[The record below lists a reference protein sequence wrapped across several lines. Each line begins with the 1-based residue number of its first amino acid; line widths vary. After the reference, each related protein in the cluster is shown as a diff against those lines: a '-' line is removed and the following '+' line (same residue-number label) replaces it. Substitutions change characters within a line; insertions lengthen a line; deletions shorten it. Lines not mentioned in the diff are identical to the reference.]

1 MVYTFGDSIQVV
13 IPKIRDRVEDVP
25 NSREEVDSPRRIDIG
40 FVEFGHNFNE
50 SLFIFVAEITK
61 IVEINAIGKRLVDE
75 ISLISIIFK
84 VIELIFN
91 QAMSGFDVAVIGF
104 STDGNLN
111 GF

>member
-13 IPKIRDRVEDVP
+13 ISDDRVEDADFGQ
-25 NSREEVDSPRRIDIG
+25 VDSPRRIDIG

-50 SLFIFVAEITK
+50 SLFIFVAELTK

-84 VIELIFN
+84 VIEFIFN
-91 QAMSGFDVAVIGF
+91 QAMSGFDVAVIRL
-104 STDGNLN
+104 SADR
-111 GF
+111 